1 MERSECLFSNSF
13 LSCFSSFNLVP
24 YTAAISSMASI
35 VDQILNRHHNS
46 VLWFLEHD
54 HLYTAGASA
63 NSSDLIA
70 NPQAPI
76 FTTDRGGKYTYHGPG
91 QLIVYM
97 MLDLKALYHNQPDIK
112 KFVSDICKWLITS
125 LKEVGAHCITD
136 EENIGIWCFDET
148 QNKKKIASIG
158 LKLKKWVT
166 YHGVAINI
174 SPDLSKFNF
183 IKPCGLSSHS
193 ISSLEALGHNIDI
206 SKLRSILIKNFLIM
220 FNIND

>member
-1 MERSECLFSNSF
+1 M
-13 LSCFSSFNLVP
+13 
-24 YTAAISSMASI
+24 TSI
-35 VDQILNRHHNS
+35 VDQILNKQHNS

-63 NSSDLIA
+63 NSSDLII

-97 MLDLKALYHNQPDIK
+97 MLNLKALYHNQLDIK
-112 KFVSDICKWLITS
+112 KFVADVCKWLTIS
-125 LKEVGAHCITD
+125 LEELGVACIAD
-136 EENIGIWCFDET
+136 KENIGIWCFDRN
-148 QNKKKIASIG
+148 QNKKKIVSIG
-158 LKLKKWVT
+158 FKLKKWVT

-174 SPDLSKFNF
+174 SPELLRFNF

-193 ISSLEALGHNIDI
+193 ISSLESLEYNISI
-206 SKLRSILIKNFLIM
+206 TKLHSILIKNFLIM